1 MDTAAPPVVFILG
14 SPRSGTSITYY
25 AMREI
30 FGLPGRGEGHVL
42 PIFQRVLHEHWK
54 YAQDFAKRDGTLA
67 QSLDHTTFRAG
78 IIEYLRGFYAARYPG
93 GGFVDKTPGAEAIL
107 GAPLI
112 RATFPGARIL
122 LTRRTG
128 IEVVQ
133 SYRRKFDAGFA
144 DACRSWAACMT
155 ALQRTREAKVEI
167 LELDQFDYTNAPRE
181 VAAEIAAF
189 LGQPDRAAPFATF
202 LAERRTDQISGH
214 DWRQRLTLADVD
226 WSGEERQVFEEMCG
240 PAMRAFGY
248 LG

>member
-1 MDTAAPPVVFILG
+1 MSGPARPPVFILG

-25 AMREI
+25 AMREVV
-30 FGLPGRGEGHVL
+30 GLPGKGEGHVL
-42 PIFQRVLHEHWK
+42 PVFQRVLHEFWK
-54 YAQDFAKRDGTLA
+54 YAQDFAARDGTLA
-67 QSLDHTTFRAG
+67 QQLDHGAFRG
-78 IIEYLRGFYAARYPG
+78 HVIDYVRGFYASRYPG
-93 GGFVDKTPGAEAIL
+93 DAFVDKTPGAEAIL

-112 RATFPGARIL
+112 RAAFPDARIL

-144 DACRSWAACMT
+144 DACRSWAACML
-155 ALQRTREAKVEI
+155 ALQRTREAKVEL

-181 VAAEIAAF
+181 VGAEIAAH
-189 LGQPDRAAPFATF
+189 LGQPDLAPALATF

-214 DWRQRLTLADVD
+214 DWRRRLTLGEVD
-226 WSGEERQVFEEMCG
+226 WTEAERLLFEDVCG

-248 LG
+248 PF